1 MKSII
6 EPALA
11 VALTFAVLAILF
23 VVIAHYSQNLY
34 FIVAAG
40 AFAVA
45 TYVTYP
51 PLWLVQLANAISG
64 KHDDPKDSK

>member
-11 VALTFAVLAILF
+11 VALSFAVLAILF

-34 FIVAAG
+34 FIIAAG

-51 PLWLVQLANAISG
+51 PMWLVQLAKVISG
-64 KHDDPKDSK
+64 KHDEDK

>member
-11 VALTFAVLAILF
+11 VALAFAVLAILF

-51 PLWLVQLANAISG
+51 PMWLVQLGRVISG
-64 KHDDPKDSK
+64 KNDEHK

>member
-11 VALTFAVLAILF
+11 VALVFAVLAILF

-51 PLWLVQLANAISG
+51 PMWLVALGKVISG
-64 KHDDPKDSK
+64 KRDDPK